1 MIISRQLTGRKQLQ
15 ASSCKRQVEHSE
27 SRDGLCFDSKFVAR
41 SLQLTVAGMFL
52 GLSVS
57 AHAFSPATAAS
68 ADIRRTGF
76 GVPHIRAE
84 NERGLGFGIGYAY
97 AQDNLCLLAN
107 EIVTVNGERSRYFGP
122 EQLTVEQRENRVSDM
137 FFTWLNTP
145 EAVQA
150 FWQAQPTPVRDL
162 VEGYAA
168 GYNRYLAER
177 RQQGLPQQCQ
187 GEWVRDIAAQ
197 DVVRLTR
204 RLLVEGGVG
213 QFAEALAGATPPQAT
228 AAINHDSRAYQ
239 LADARQQRFALDR
252 GSNAVAVGSERSFN
266 GRGMLLAN
274 PHFPW
279 VGGMRFYQMHLTIPG
294 KLDVMGAALPGL
306 PMINI
311 GFNQH
316 LAWTHTVDSSK
327 HFTLY
332 RLQLD
337 PKDPTR
343 YLLDGQSLPMSK
355 QTVTVQVKQADGQVS
370 AVTRDLYSSQF
381 GPIVQ
386 WPGKLDWDH
395 QYAYSL
401 RDANLEND
409 RVLNQW
415 YTMNQATSLEQLQ
428 ASVHKIQGIPWVNTL
443 AVDDKGQTLYMN
455 LSVVPN
461 VNAEKLARCSDPRMG
476 TQMIVLDG
484 SHSAC
489 AWDIDP
495 NAAQKGIYAAS
506 QLPQLLRKDFV
517 QHSNDS
523 AWLANP
529 AQPLTGFSPLISQE
543 GQPLGWRSRY
553 ALARLGNP
561 GQQGPL
567 GVKDLQHM
575 VMDDQVYLATQVL
588 PDLLRFCAGDLG
600 ADAQALQPLCVS
612 LKAWDGRANLDS
624 RLGLVHFQN
633 IMQTLQKSSDIWRVA
648 FDPKDAR
655 HTPRGLA
662 VEQPAVAKALRE
674 AMLASLVMTNKMG
687 LKPDTRWGDIQVVSS
702 GGQQTPIHGGP
713 GTLGIYNAIQ
723 SVPRE
728 DGKLEVVS
736 GTSYLQ
742 VVTFDEKG
750 PHAQGLLA
758 FSLSSD
764 PASKYSRDQTE
775 AFSKK
780 QWSVLPF
787 TEQQIKA
794 DPQYQVQNV
803 SEAADKGG
811 KVAAR

>member
-1 MIISRQLTGRKQLQ
+1 MIISRQLTGLAL
-15 ASSCKRQVEHSE
+15 AST
-27 SRDGLCFDSKFVAR
+27 FF
-41 SLQLTVAGMFL
+41 
-52 GLSVS
+52 GLSLS
-57 AHAFSPATAAS
+57 AHALSPAAQTS
-68 ADIRRTGF
+68 ADIRRTSF

-122 EQLTVEQRENRVSDM
+122 EQFTVEQRENRVSDV

-145 EAVQA
+145 EAVET
-150 FWQAQPTPVRDL
+150 FWQAQPTQVRDL

-187 GEWVRDIAAQ
+187 GEWVRDISAE
-197 DVVRLTR
+197 DLVKLTR

-228 AAINHDSRAYQ
+228 AQVKHDTEAFQ

-337 PKDPTR
+337 PKDSTR
-343 YLLDGQSLPMSK
+343 YLLDGKSLPLNK
-355 QTVTVQVKQADGQVS
+355 QTVTVQVKQADGQV
-370 AVTRDLYSSQF
+370 VPVKRDIYSSQF

-386 WPGKLDWDH
+386 WPGKLDWDK

-401 RDANLEND
+401 RDANLDND
-409 RVLNQW
+409 RVLKQW
-415 YTMNQATSLEQLQ
+415 YAMNQASNLKDLQ
-428 ASVHKIQGIPWVNTL
+428 DAVHKIQGIPWVNTL

-461 VNAEKLARCSDPRMG
+461 VSAEKLAKCSDPRLG
-476 TQMIVLDG
+476 LRMIVLDG
-484 SHSAC
+484 SNSGC
-489 AWDIDP
+489 AWDVDP
-495 NAAQKGIYAAS
+495 QAAQQGIFASS

-529 AQPLTGFSPLISQE
+529 AQPLTGYSPLISQD
-543 GQPLGWRSRY
+543 GQPLGLRSRF
-553 ALARLGNP
+553 ALDRLAELSKK
-561 GQQGPL
+561 GPL
-567 GVKDLQHM
+567 AVKDLQHM
-575 VMDDQVYLATQVL
+575 VMDDQVYLAAQVM
-588 PDLLRFCAGDLG
+588 PDLLKFCGADLG
-600 ADAQALQPLCVS
+600 SDTATLKPVCAS
-612 LKAWDGRANLDS
+612 LKAWDGRASLDS
-624 RLGLVHFQN
+624 GIGLVHFQN
-633 IMQTLQKSSDIWRVA
+633 IMQALLESPDIWRVA
-648 FDPKDAR
+648 FNPADAQ
-655 HTPRGLA
+655 HTPHGLA
-662 VEQPAVAKALRE
+662 LEQPAVAKALRE
-674 AMLASLVMTNKMG
+674 AMLASVELAGKMG
-687 LKPDTRWGDIQVVSS
+687 LKPDMRWGDIQVVSS
-702 GGQQTPIHGGP
+702 GGRQTPIHGGP
-713 GTLGIYNAIQ
+713 GTLGIYNAMQ
-723 SVPRE
+723 SVPRD

-742 VVTFDEKG
+742 VVSFDEKG

-787 TEQQIKA
+787 TEQQIQA
-794 DPQYQVQNV
+794 DPQYQVRTIKQDQ
-803 SEAADKGG
+803 AG
-811 KVAAR
+811 KVAAH

>member
-1 MIISRQLTGRKQLQ
+1 MIISRQLTGLAL
-15 ASSCKRQVEHSE
+15 AS
-27 SRDGLCFDSKFVAR
+27 A
-41 SLQLTVAGMFL
+41 FL
-52 GLSVS
+52 GLSLS
-57 AHAFSPATAAS
+57 AHAFSPATPAS
-68 ADIRRTGF
+68 ADIRRTAF

-107 EIVTVNGERSRYFGP
+107 EIVTVNGQRSRYFGP
-122 EQLTVEQRENRVSDM
+122 EQFTVEQRENRVSDL

-145 EAVQA
+145 EAVKT
-150 FWQAQPTPVRDL
+150 FWDAQPAQVRNL
-162 VEGYAA
+162 VAGYAA

-177 RQQGLPQQCQ
+177 REQGLPQQCQ
-187 GEWVRDIAAQ
+187 GEWVRDIAAE
-197 DVVRLTR
+197 DLVKLTR

-228 AAINHDSRAYQ
+228 AQLDSSAKAYQ
-239 LADARQQRFALDR
+239 LADARLQRFALDR

-343 YLLDGQSLPMSK
+343 YLLDGKSLPLNK
-355 QTVTVQVKQADGQVS
+355 QTVTVQVKQADGQVVPVS
-370 AVTRDLYSSQF
+370 RDVYNSQF

-401 RDANLEND
+401 RDANLDND
-409 RVLNQW
+409 RVLTQW
-415 YTMNQATSLEQLQ
+415 YAMNQASSLKALQ
-428 ASVHKIQGIPWVNTL
+428 DSVHKIQGIPWVNTL

-461 VNAEKLARCSDPRMG
+461 VSADKLAKCSDPRIG
-476 TQMIVLDG
+476 LQMIVLDG
-484 SHSAC
+484 SNSAC
-489 AWDIDP
+489 AWDTDP
-495 NAAQKGIYAAS
+495 QAAQKGIYAAN

-543 GQPLGWRSRY
+543 GQPLGLRSRF
-553 ALARLGNP
+553 ALERLSALGKK
-561 GQQGPL
+561 GPL
-567 GVKDLQHM
+567 AVKDLQQM
-575 VMDDQVYLATQVL
+575 VMDDNVYLATQVL
-588 PDLLRFCAGDLG
+588 PDLLKFCAADLG
-600 ADAQALQPLCVS
+600 ADAAALKPVCVS
-612 LKAWDGRANLDS
+612 LKGWDGRANLDS
-624 RLGLVHFQN
+624 GIGLVHFQN
-633 IMQTLQKSSDIWRVA
+633 IMQALQASPDVWRVP
-648 FDPKDAR
+648 FDPKDPQ

-662 VEQPAVAKALRE
+662 IEQPTVSKALRE
-674 AMLASLVMTNKMG
+674 ALLASAATAQKMG
-687 LKPDTRWGDIQVVSS
+687 LKPETRWGDIQVVSS
-702 GGQQTPIHGGP
+702 GARQTAIHGGP

-728 DGKLEVVS
+728 DGKLEVIS

-742 VVTFDEKG
+742 VVSFDDNG

-764 PASKYSRDQTE
+764 PESKYSRDQTQ

-787 TEQQIKA
+787 TEQQIAA
-794 DPQYQVQNV
+794 DPQYQLQTVREV
-803 SEAADKGG
+803 AG
-811 KVAAR
+811 KSAEVVAR

>member
-1 MIISRQLTGRKQLQ
+1 MTISRQFTGLTL
-15 ASSCKRQVEHSE
+15 A
-27 SRDGLCFDSKFVAR
+27 GL
-41 SLQLTVAGMFL
+41 FL
-52 GLSVS
+52 GLSLS
-57 AHAFSPATAAS
+57 AQAFSPSVQTG

-84 NERGLGFGIGYAY
+84 SERGLGFGIGYAY

-122 EQLTVEQRENRVSDM
+122 EQLTVEERENRVSDV
-137 FFTWLNTP
+137 FFQWLNTP
-145 EAVQA
+145 QAVNA
-150 FWQAQPTPVRDL
+150 FWQAQPVEVRDL

-187 GEWVRDIAAQ
+187 GEWVRDIAAE
-197 DVVRLTR
+197 DLVKLTR

-228 AAINHDSRAYQ
+228 AQIESDARAYQ

-266 GRGMLLAN
+266 GSGMLLAN

-337 PKDPTR
+337 PKDSTR

-355 QTVTVQVKQADGQVS
+355 QTVAVRVKQADGQV
-370 AVTRDLYSSQF
+370 VPVQRDVYSSQF

-386 WPGKLDWDH
+386 WPGKLDWNN

-401 RDANLEND
+401 RDANLDND
-409 RVLNQW
+409 RVLKQW
-415 YTMNQATSLEQLQ
+415 YAMNRAGNLKDLQ
-428 ASVHKIQGIPWVNTL
+428 DSVHTIQGIPWVNTL

-461 VNAEKLARCSDPRMG
+461 VSVDKLTKCSDPRAG
-476 TQMIVLDG
+476 LKMIVLDG
-484 SHSAC
+484 SNSAC

-495 NAAQKGIYAAS
+495 QAAQKGIYAS
-506 QLPQLLRKDFV
+506 NQLPQLLRKDFV

-529 AQPLTGFSPLISQE
+529 AQPLTGFSPLISQD
-543 GQPLGWRSRY
+543 GQPLGLRSRF
-553 ALARLGNP
+553 ALDRLATLSKK
-561 GQQGPL
+561 GP
-567 GVKDLQHM
+567 VSVQDLQHM
-575 VMDDQVYLATQVL
+575 VMDDQVFLATQVL
-588 PDLLRFCAGDLG
+588 PDLLKFCASQP
-600 ADAQALQPLCVS
+600 DAALKSVCSS
-612 LKAWDGRANLDS
+612 LKAWDGRANLES
-624 RLGLVHFQN
+624 GVGLVHFQT
-633 IMQTLQKSSDIWRVA
+633 IMQAMQESPQAWRVA
-648 FDPKDAR
+648 FDPKDAQ

-662 VEQPAVAKALRE
+662 IEKPEVAKALRE
-674 AMLASLVMTNKMG
+674 AMLASAESATKMG
-687 LKPDTRWGDIQVVSS
+687 LTEKTRWGDVQVVSS

-742 VVTFDEKG
+742 VVTFDDKG

-794 DPQYQVQNV
+794 DPQYQVQTV
-803 SEAADKGG
+803 HDDLEKAG
-811 KVAAR
+811 KVAAQ

>member
-1 MIISRQLTGRKQLQ
+1 MIISRQLTGLAL
-15 ASSCKRQVEHSE
+15 AS
-27 SRDGLCFDSKFVAR
+27 A
-41 SLQLTVAGMFL
+41 FL
-52 GLSVS
+52 GLSLS
-57 AHAFSPATAAS
+57 AHAFSPATQAS
-68 ADIRRTGF
+68 ADIRRTSF

-107 EIVTVNGERSRYFGP
+107 EIVTVNGQRSRYFGP
-122 EQLTVEQRENRVSDM
+122 DQLTVEERENRVSDL

-145 EAVQA
+145 QAVQA
-150 FWQAQPTPVRDL
+150 FWDAQSSEVRDL
-162 VEGYAA
+162 VQGYAA

-187 GEWVRDIAAQ
+187 GEWVRDIAAE
-197 DVVRLTR
+197 DLVKLTR

-228 AAINHDSRAYQ
+228 AQAGSSAQAYQ
-239 LADARQQRFALDR
+239 VADARLQRFALDR

-343 YLLDGQSLPMSK
+343 YLLDGKSVPLSK
-355 QTVTVQVKQADGQVS
+355 QRVTVQVKQADGQVVPV
-370 AVTRDLYSSQF
+370 ARDLYSSQF

-386 WPGKLDWDH
+386 WPGKLDWDN

-409 RVLNQW
+409 RVLKQW
-415 YTMNQATSLEQLQ
+415 YAMNQASSLKDLQ
-428 ASVHKIQGIPWVNTL
+428 DSVHKIQGIPWVNTL
-443 AVDDKGQTLYMN
+443 AVDDQGQTLYMN

-461 VNAEKLARCSDPRMG
+461 VSADKLAKCSDPRIG
-476 TQMIVLDG
+476 VQMIVLDG
-484 SHSAC
+484 SNSAC

-495 NAAQKGIYAAS
+495 QAAQKGIYAAS

-529 AQPLTGFSPLISQE
+529 AQPLTGFSPLISQD
-543 GQPLGWRSRY
+543 GQPLGLRSRF
-553 ALARLGNP
+553 ALERLTTLGKKA
-561 GQQGPL
+561 PL
-567 GVKDLQHM
+567 AVKDLQQM
-575 VMDDQVYLATQVL
+575 VMDDNVYLASQVL
-588 PDLLRFCAGDLG
+588 PDLLKFCAADLG
-600 ADAQALQPLCVS
+600 ADAASLKPVCAS

-624 RLGLVHFQN
+624 GTGLVHFQN
-633 IMQTLQKSSDIWRVA
+633 IMQTLQESPDVWRVA
-648 FDPKDAR
+648 FDPQDPQ

-662 VEQPAVAKALRE
+662 IEQPAVGKALRE
-674 AMLASLVMTNKMG
+674 AMLASLQTTSKMG
-687 LKPDTRWGDIQVVSS
+687 LKSDTRWGDIQVVSS
-702 GGQQTPIHGGP
+702 GGQQTAIHGGP

-742 VVTFDEKG
+742 VVSFDDKG

-764 PASKYSRDQTE
+764 PESKYSRDQTE

-787 TEQQIKA
+787 TEQQIAA
-794 DPQYQVQNV
+794 DPQYQVQTV
-803 SEAADKGG
+803 RDTSGKGAE
-811 KVAAR
+811 VVVQ

>member
-1 MIISRQLTGRKQLQ
+1 MIISRQLTGL
-15 ASSCKRQVEHSE
+15 A
-27 SRDGLCFDSKFVAR
+27 
-41 SLQLTVAGMFL
+41 VAGMLF
-52 GLSVS
+52 GLSLS
-57 AHAFSPATAAS
+57 AHAFSPSIDTS
-68 ADIRRTGF
+68 AEIRRTGF
-76 GVPHIRAE
+76 GVPHIRAQD
-84 NERGLGFGIGYAY
+84 ERGLGFGIGYAY
-97 AQDNLCLLAN
+97 TQDNLCLLAN
-107 EIVTVNGERSRYFGP
+107 EIVTVNGQRSRYFGP
-122 EQLTVEQRENRVSDM
+122 DQFTVEERENRVSDV
-137 FFTWLNTP
+137 FFNWLNTP
-145 EAVQA
+145 EAVNT
-150 FWQAQPTPVRDL
+150 FWQAQTAPVRDL
-162 VEGYAA
+162 VQGYAA

-187 GEWVRDIAAQ
+187 GEWVRDIAPE
-197 DVVRLTR
+197 DLVKLTR

-228 AAINHDSRAYQ
+228 ARIANDTHAFQ
-239 LADARQQRFALDR
+239 MAGVRQQRFALDR
-252 GSNAVAVGSERSFN
+252 GSNAVAVGAERSFN

-355 QTVTVQVKQADGQVS
+355 QTVTVQVKQADGQVLPV
-370 AVTRDLYSSQF
+370 ARDIYSSKF

-386 WPGKLDWDH
+386 WPGKLDWDT
-395 QYAYSL
+395 QFAYSL
-401 RDANLEND
+401 RDANLDND
-409 RVLNQW
+409 RVLKQW
-415 YTMNQATSLEQLQ
+415 YAMNQASTLEDLQ
-428 ASVHKIQGIPWVNTL
+428 DSVHKIQGIPWVNTL
-443 AVDDKGQTLYMN
+443 AADDKGQTLYMN

-461 VNAEKLARCSDPRMG
+461 VSREKLAKCSDPRIG

-484 SHSAC
+484 SNSAC
-489 AWDIDP
+489 AWDVDP
-495 NAAQKGIYAAS
+495 QAAQQGIFAAS

-529 AQPLTGFSPLISQE
+529 AQPLTGFSPLISQD
-543 GQPLGWRSRY
+543 GQPLGLRSRF
-553 ALARLGNP
+553 ALDRLANLNKKGA
-561 GQQGPL
+561 L
-567 GVKDLQHM
+567 GIKDLQQM
-575 VMDDQVYLATQVL
+575 VMDDQVYLATQVV
-588 PDLLRFCAGDLG
+588 PDLLKFCAADLG
-600 ADAQALQPLCVS
+600 ADAQALKPVCAS
-612 LKAWDGRANLDS
+612 LKAWDGRANLDAG
-624 RLGLVHFQN
+624 LGLVHFQN
-633 IMQTLQKSSDIWRVA
+633 IMQALQKSTDIWRVA
-648 FDPKDAR
+648 FDPQDAQ

-662 VEQPAVAKALRE
+662 VEQSAVAKALRE
-674 AMLASLVMTNKMG
+674 AMLASVDTVAKMG
-687 LKPDTRWGDIQVVSS
+687 LKPQTRWGDIQVVSS
-702 GGQQTPIHGGP
+702 GGRQTPIHGGP

-787 TEQQIKA
+787 TEQQIQA
-794 DPQYQVQNV
+794 DPQYQVQTIHGTL
-803 SEAADKGG
+803 DKTG
-811 KVAAR
+811 KVAAQ

>member
-1 MIISRQLTGRKQLQ
+1 MIISRQLTG
-15 ASSCKRQVEHSE
+15 
-27 SRDGLCFDSKFVAR
+27 
-41 SLQLTVAGMFL
+41 LTLAGMFL
-52 GLSVS
+52 GLSLS
-57 AHAFSPATAAS
+57 AHAFSPATEAR

-107 EIVTVNGERSRYFGP
+107 EIVTVNGQRSRYFGP
-122 EQLTVEQRENRVSDM
+122 DQFTVEQRENRVSDV

-145 EAVQA
+145 EAVQT
-150 FWQAQPTPVRDL
+150 FWQAQSTQVRDL

-187 GEWVRDIAAQ
+187 GEWVRDIAPE
-197 DVVRLTR
+197 DLVKLTR

-228 AAINHDSRAYQ
+228 ASITHDQRAYQ

-337 PKDPTR
+337 PKDPTH
-343 YLLDGQSLPMSK
+343 YLLDGKSLPMSK
-355 QTVTVQVKQADGQVS
+355 QTVTVQVKQADGQVVPV
-370 AVTRDLYSSQF
+370 ARDVYSSQF

-386 WPGKLDWDH
+386 WPGKLDWDK

-401 RDANLEND
+401 RDANLDND
-409 RVLNQW
+409 RVLKQW
-415 YTMNQATSLEQLQ
+415 YAMNQAASLKDLQ
-428 ASVHKIQGIPWVNTL
+428 DSVHKIQGIPWVNTL

-461 VNAEKLARCSDPRMG
+461 VSAEKLAKCSDPRIG
-476 TQMIVLDG
+476 LQLIVLDG
-484 SHSAC
+484 ANSGC

-495 NAAQKGIYAAS
+495 QAAQKGIYAAS

-543 GQPLGWRSRY
+543 GQPLGLRSRF
-553 ALARLGNP
+553 ALDRLGNLSKK
-561 GQQGPL
+561 GPL
-567 GVKDLQHM
+567 AVKDLQQM
-575 VMDDQVYLATQVL
+575 VMDDQVYLATLVV
-588 PDLLRFCAGDLG
+588 PDLLKFCA
-600 ADAQALQPLCVS
+600 AEQASNAATLKSVCAS

-624 RLGLVHFQN
+624 GLGLVHFQH
-633 IMQTLQKSSDIWRVA
+633 IMQALQQSPDIWSVA
-648 FDPKDAR
+648 FDPEDAQ

-674 AMLASLVMTNKMG
+674 AMLASAESASKMG
-687 LKPDTRWGDIQVVSS
+687 LKAQTRWGDIQVVSS

-728 DGKLEVVS
+728 DGKLEVVG

-787 TEQQIKA
+787 TEQQIQA
-794 DPQYQVQNV
+794 DPQYQVQTV
-803 SEAADKGG
+803 GDSLDKSG
-811 KVAAR
+811 KVAAQ

>member
-1 MIISRQLTGRKQLQ
+1 MNIFRQLTGMSL
-15 ASSCKRQVEHSE
+15 A
-27 SRDGLCFDSKFVAR
+27 GLFF
-41 SLQLTVAGMFL
+41 
-52 GLSVS
+52 GLSPSVHALTSAVDVS
-57 AHAFSPATAAS
+57 AE
-68 ADIRRTGF
+68 IRRTGF
-76 GVPHIRAE
+76 GVPHIRAHD
-84 NERGLGFGIGYAY
+84 ERGLGFGIGYAY

-107 EIVTVNGERSRYFGP
+107 EIVTVNGQRSRYFGP
-122 EQLTVEQRENRVSDM
+122 DQLTVEERENRVSDV
-137 FFTWLNTP
+137 FFNWLNTP
-145 EAVQA
+145 EAVNT
-150 FWQAQPTPVRDL
+150 FWQAQPAQVRDL

-177 RQQGLPQQCQ
+177 RPQGLPQQCQ
-187 GEWVRDIAAQ
+187 GEWVRDIAPE
-197 DVVRLTR
+197 DLVKLTR

-228 AAINHDSRAYQ
+228 ARVEHNKHAYQ
-239 LADARQQRFALDR
+239 MADARQQRFALDR
-252 GSNAVAVGSERSFN
+252 GSNAVAVGSDRSFN

-337 PKDPTR
+337 PKDPTH
-343 YLLDGQSLPMSK
+343 YLLDGQSVPMSK
-355 QTVTVQVKQADGQVS
+355 QTVTVQVKQADGQVVPV
-370 AVTRDLYSSQF
+370 ARDVYSSKF

-386 WPGKLDWDH
+386 WPGKLDWDN
-395 QYAYSL
+395 QFAYSL
-401 RDANLEND
+401 RDANLDND
-409 RVLNQW
+409 RVLTQW
-415 YTMNQATSLEQLQ
+415 YAMNQASTLQ
-428 ASVHKIQGIPWVNTL
+428 ALQDSVHKIQGIPWVNTL

-461 VNAEKLARCSDPRMG
+461 VSREKLAQCSDPRAG

-484 SHSAC
+484 SNSAC

-495 NAAQKGIYAAS
+495 QAAQKGIYASS

-523 AWLANP
+523 AWLVNP
-529 AQPLTGFSPLISQE
+529 AQPLTGFSPLISQD
-543 GQPLGWRSRY
+543 GQPLGLRSRF
-553 ALARLGNP
+553 ALDRLSGLSKK
-561 GQQGPL
+561 GS
-567 GVKDLQHM
+567 VAAKDLQQM
-575 VMDDQVYLATQVL
+575 VMDDQVYLATQVV
-588 PDLLRFCAGDLG
+588 PDLLKFCAADLG
-600 ADAQALQPLCVS
+600 ADAQALKPVCAS

-624 RLGLVHFQN
+624 GTGLVHFQN
-633 IMQTLQKSSDIWRVA
+633 IMKTLMGSTDIWRVA
-648 FDPKDAR
+648 FDPKDPQ

-662 VEQPAVAKALRE
+662 IEQPEVAKALRA
-674 AMLASLVMTNKMG
+674 AMLASAELAGKMG
-687 LKPDTRWGDIQVVSS
+687 LTPQSRWGDIQVFSIV
-702 GGQQTPIHGGP
+702 GQQTPIHGGP
-713 GTLGIYNAIQ
+713 GKLGTYNAIQ

-764 PASKYSRDQTE
+764 PASKHSRDQTE

-780 QWSVLPF
+780 QWSVMPF
-787 TEQQIKA
+787 TEQQIQA
-794 DPQYQVQNV
+794 DPQYQVQTIRGV
-803 SEAADKGG
+803 LDKMG
-811 KVAAR
+811 KVAAQ